1 MWRGQKSL
9 VCDPGSELRLG
20 GREKR
25 RAKILN
31 GINQKTKQ
39 KTIDCT
45 SFCDYYVGRCR
56 KVTVKKVLL
65 STELLLHHYS
75 VSILVASIAEAR
87 VISGL
92 HSSHISLHHC
102 TSAGWCLSTTRED
115 HSGCWTEDTLFNTLY
130 KKIIMNHDAVNV
142 FLVGG

>member
-65 STELLLHHYS
+65 LH
-75 VSILVASIAEAR
+75 
-87 VISGL
+87 
-92 HSSHISLHHC
+92 
-102 TSAGWCLSTTRED
+102 
-115 HSGCWTEDTLFNTLY
+115 
-130 KKIIMNHDAVNV
+130 
-142 FLVGG
+142 